1 MLTAA
6 LQAAE
11 AAASE
16 ARAEL
21 KSMAAAAAST
31 IAEHEEKRAA
41 AERAAALA
49 AQDAAAQ
56 ARHRPL
62 SAPQR
67 STFETEVTDLRTEL

>member
-1 MLTAA
+1 
-6 LQAAE
+6 
-11 AAASE
+11 
-16 ARAEL
+16 
-21 KSMAAAAAST
+21 MAAAAAST
-31 IAEHEEKRAA
+31 IAEHEEKRVA

-67 STFETEVTDLRTEL
+67 STFEAEVTGLRTESLDCQPCPSIS

>member
-1 MLTAA
+1 V
-6 LQAAE
+6 
-11 AAASE
+11 
-16 ARAEL
+16 
-21 KSMAAAAAST
+21 
-31 IAEHEEKRAA
+31 A